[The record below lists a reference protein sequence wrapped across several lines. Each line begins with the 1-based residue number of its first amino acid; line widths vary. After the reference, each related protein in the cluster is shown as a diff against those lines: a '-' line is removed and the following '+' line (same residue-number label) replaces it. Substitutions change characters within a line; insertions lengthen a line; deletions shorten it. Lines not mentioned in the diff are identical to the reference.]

1 MDTSAPLSPTP
12 AARVAAIPAEY
23 AGSRRTA
30 PDGTPFR
37 DLDGDGV
44 MSPYEDPR
52 RSPEERTAD
61 LLGRLSPREKA
72 GLVFQEIL
80 PGAVPDV
87 DDAQEGS
94 GAHRLLVDL
103 LVNHVNVH
111 DTGRPQD
118 AARRH
123 NRLQL
128 LAEASPHGIPL
139 TVSSDPRHGFRENV
153 GASFRAQHGSAWPEP
168 LGLAALGDPDR
179 VREFAGYARR
189 EYLAVGIRAALH
201 PTVDLATAAGWA
213 RQYGTFGQDPT
224 LAGDLARAYLDGFEG
239 TELGPDSVAC
249 TTKHF
254 PGGGPQQD
262 GEDPHFPYGR
272 EQVYPGGRFEDH
284 LAPFRAVLARG
295 TAGIMPYYGMPVG
308 LVRDGEAVE
317 EVGFGFNRQVVTG
330 LLRGELGYDGVVC
343 TDWGLVTDTE
353 VAGRPLPARAWGV
366 EHLSALDRV
375 AKVLDAGC
383 DQFGG
388 ESCPDLVL
396 ELLATG
402 RLTRERLDDSV
413 RRLLLVKF
421 RLGLFDDPFVDEAAA
436 QALSAH
442 PEAVAAGRLAQS
454 ESLVRLV
461 GDGALPTLTAT
472 RWYVEGLDPAAVPD
486 GVAVVATPA
495 EADVAVLRREAPFDP
510 RDDYFLEAAFH
521 AGTLE
526 FSPDQVERVATVAR
540 EVPVVLVVTLDRPAV
555 LTPLLPHCTA
565 LLGAF
570 GVSDEALVDVLTGTL
585 TARGRLPFDLPRSE
599 AAVRAARPD
608 VAGDTPDALFRA
620 GDGFVEPLPG

>member
-1 MDTSAPLSPTP
+1 MDTTDHPSAPDAGGPGG
-12 AARVAAIPAEY
+12 Y
-23 AGSRRTA
+23 AGDRRTA
-30 PDGTPFR
+30 SDGTVFR

-44 MSPYEDPR
+44 MAVYEDPR

-61 LLGRLSPREKA
+61 LLGRLSPEEKA
-72 GLVFQEIL
+72 GLLFQEIL
-80 PGAVPDV
+80 PGAAPDG
-87 DDAQEGS
+87 DDAREGS
-94 GAHRLLVDL
+94 PAHRLLVGL

-111 DTGRPQD
+111 ETGRPAE

-128 LAEASPHGIPL
+128 MAAASPHGIPL
-139 TVSSDPRHGFRENV
+139 TISSDPRHGFAENV
-153 GASFRAQHGSAWPEP
+153 GASFRARYGSAWPEP
-168 LGLAALGDPDR
+168 LGLAALRDPDR
-179 VREFAGYARR
+179 VREFADHARR
-189 EYLAVGIRAALH
+189 EYLAIGIRAALH
-201 PTVDLATAAGWA
+201 PTVDLATEARWA
-213 RQYGTFGQDPT
+213 RQYGTFGQDAA
-224 LAGDLARAYLDGFEG
+224 LAGELAAAYLDGFEG
-239 TELGPDSVAC
+239 PQVGPASVAC

-254 PGGGPQQD
+254 PGGGPQRD

-272 EQVYPGGRFEDH
+272 EQDYPGGRFEEH
-284 LAPFRAVLARG
+284 LAPVRTVLARG
-295 TAGIMPYYGMPVG
+295 TAGVMPYSGMPVG
-308 LVRDGEAVE
+308 LVRDGRPVE

-343 TDWGLVTDTE
+343 TDRGLVTGTE
-353 VAGRPLPARAWGV
+353 VAGRSLPARAWGV
-366 EHLSALDRV
+366 EHLSARERV
-375 AKVLDAGC
+375 RKVLDAGC

-388 ESCPDLVL
+388 ESCPELVL
-396 ELLATG
+396 DLLRSGELAVD
-402 RLTRERLDDSV
+402 RLDASV

-421 RLGLFDDPFVDEAAA
+421 RLGLFDDPFVDETAAEA
-436 QALSAH
+436 RSAD
-442 PEAVAAGRLAQS
+442 PVAVAAGRRAQS

-461 GDGALPTLTAT
+461 GDGELPTATAT
-472 RWYVEGLDPAAVPD
+472 RWYVEGLDPAAVPA
-486 GVAVVATPA
+486 GVEVVGTPE
-495 EADVAVLRREAPFDP
+495 EADVAVLRRAAPFDP
-510 RDDYFLEAAFH
+510 RDDYFLEAMFH

-526 FSPDQVERVATVAR
+526 FGAAEVDAVAAVAR

-620 GDGFVEPLPG
+620 GDGVLPG